1 MVNLSKEHNLN
12 KDIVVMQ
19 NHLDSI
25 WYNMNYVEDLVDKLS
40 SKYDLTED
48 AIDYFESWLER
59 VNKHSR
65 KFEDELNFFTDTVW
79 ATVFEEVDEN
89 A

>member
-1 MVNLSKEHNLN
+1 
-12 KDIVVMQ
+12 MQ